1 MHFCLMYQTLKDL
14 CEVFAPSGDESRMK
28 DFLLDYISK
37 NQSEWV
43 VQPEIIAG
51 DEWHDNVILVFGEP
65 RTAIFAHIDS
75 IGFTVRYENQ
85 LVPIGGPDVQS
96 GYFLRGEDSKG
107 EILCRLE
114 MNKEGNLF
122 YHFGR
127 AIDRG
132 TNLVFES
139 NFRETDE
146 YVQSCYLDNRLGVLN
161 ALKVAETLENGI
173 IVFSTREE
181 HGGGAV
187 PQVAKF
193 IYEKY
198 GVRQALISDITWVTD
213 GVHHGKGVAI
223 SMRDRGLPRR
233 TWLNRIL
240 KYATD
245 SGIAYQLEIE
255 GSGSSDAREL
265 QESDYPFD
273 WCFIGAPE
281 DHVHSPEEK
290 VFKFDFE
297 SMINMYQ
304 YLMKKL

>member
-1 MHFCLMYQTLKDL
+1 MLKQL
-14 CEVFAPSGDESRMK
+14 CEVFAPSGDESRMTR
-28 DFLLDYISK
+28 FLVDYINANKANWS
-37 NQSEWV
+37 
-43 VQPEIIAG
+43 VQPEIIHG
-51 DEWHDNVILVFGEP
+51 EEWHDNIILVFGKP

-85 LVPIGGPDVQS
+85 LVPIGGPDAQS
-96 GYFLRGEDSKG
+96 GYMLKGEDSLG
-107 EILCRLE
+107 DIVCRLE

-127 AIDRG
+127 PIDRG
-132 TNLVFES
+132 TNLVFDC

-161 ALKVAETLENGI
+161 ALKVAETLKDGI

-181 HGGGAV
+181 HAGGAV
-187 PQVAKF
+187 PQIARF

-213 GVHHGKGVAI
+213 GVHHGKGVVV

-233 TWLNRIL
+233 TWLNKIIKL
-240 KYATD
+240 ANE
-245 SGIAYQLEIE
+245 SGIAYQLEVE

-265 QESDYPFD
+265 QSSPYPFD

-281 DHVHSPEEK
+281 DHVHSPDEK

-297 SMINMYQ
+297 SMIRMYSF
-304 YLMKKL
+304 LMKNL